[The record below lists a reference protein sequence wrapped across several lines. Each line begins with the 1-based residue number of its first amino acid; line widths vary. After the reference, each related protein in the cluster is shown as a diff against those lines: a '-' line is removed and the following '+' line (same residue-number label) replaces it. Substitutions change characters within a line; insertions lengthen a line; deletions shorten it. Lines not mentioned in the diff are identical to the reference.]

1 MKLFKEIFKALKYLW
16 KIIASIGGTIK
27 KTGEKIIRQLNRG
40 IQKMLREITRGA
52 KKVIRGVEKGGQKA
66 IREITNGGKK
76 VIRKM
81 GKAVTGVVNEIG
93 GTGRR
98 IANDIARSGERI
110 FNDIKR
116 KVNEAIRRIGR
127 FVTDAINKIKEVF
140 DRAWRAIYDQ
150 AMRLKRAAEAAA
162 RAAAEAARAAAE
174 AAKRA
179 AEEAARKAAE
189 AAKAVRNFFCFSGNT
204 PIKLIDGKTVLLK
217 HIKLEDTLINGTIV
231 QATMQIKSSKEDP
244 FYKIYSEELGEDVF
258 VTGSH
263 HIKWSDKYIP
273 VREFEKAEKL
283 DTVDDVLYC
292 LVTSDHTIPVGEF
305 TFWDW
310 EDNLIPKA

>member
-1 MKLFKEIFKALKYLW
+1 
-16 KIIASIGGTIK
+16 
-27 KTGEKIIRQLNRG
+27 
-40 IQKMLREITRGA
+40 MLREITRGA
-52 KKVIRGVEKGGQKA
+52 KKVIRDVERGGQKA
-66 IREITNGGKK
+66 IREVTNGGKK

-81 GKAVTGVVNEIG
+81 SRAVTGVVNEIG

-140 DRAWRAIYDQ
+140 DRAWRAIYNE

-162 RAAAEAARAAAE
+162 RAAAEAARAAA
-174 AAKRA
+174 RA
-179 AEEAARKAAE
+179 AAE
-189 AAKAVRNFFCFSGNT
+189 AAAAARRFFCFSGNT

-231 QATMQIKSSKEDP
+231 RATMQIKSSKEDP

-263 HIKWSDKYIP
+263 HIKWGDKYIP
-273 VREFEKAEKL
+273 VCEFEKAEKL

-310 EDNLIPKA
+310 EDNLIPVTYT